1 MEMCSKGIP
10 TIENVQLKND
20 YPSDSEKNGKNKKE
34 FQGHYPAECGPSL
47 FW

>member
-20 YPSDSEKNGKNKKE
+20 YPSDNEKPKKKNT
-34 FQGHYPAECGPSL
+34 QSMIHL